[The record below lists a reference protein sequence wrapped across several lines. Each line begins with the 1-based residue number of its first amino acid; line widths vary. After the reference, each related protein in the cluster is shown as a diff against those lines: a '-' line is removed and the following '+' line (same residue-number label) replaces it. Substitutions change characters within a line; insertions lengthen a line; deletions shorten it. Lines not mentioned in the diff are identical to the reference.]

1 MHGNQSDKM
10 EKLKGKEIA
19 IALLYRNVAVQSKIM
34 PTSFEGKRSQVY
46 TDAYKAAMS
55 KIDEIEKQH
64 VDFCWKSR

>member
-34 PTSFEGKRSQVY
+34 PTSFEDKRSQVY

-55 KIDEIEKQH
+55 KINEIEKQH